1 MLAIVNKSTVILIA
15 VMYLC
20 ICGTV
25 VEEVHTAARSS
36 RYPKLIPQHRDQS
49 PSTAARD
56 SRKREGQRVVS
67 SHSKGKARKSDS
79 AIILPR
85 DKRTSVSRAS
95 TGNASVGRHRKSS
108 SKGSLHSKSAESTK
122 VVRAREE
129 ESIRL
134 LLAERKRLE
143 KENRE
148 KRRRLEELRKQE
160 MMIEAAAKKGGG

>member
-1 MLAIVNKSTVILIA
+1 VF
-15 VMYLC
+15 
-20 ICGTV
+20 CGKI
-25 VEEVHTAARSS
+25 VEEVPTAARSLHH
-36 RYPKLIPQHRDQS
+36 PKNIPQHRKQS
-49 PSTAARD
+49 PARD
-56 SRKREGQRVVS
+56 SRKREGQKVVS
-67 SHSKGKARKSDS
+67 SYSKAKARKSDS

-85 DKRTSVSRAS
+85 HKYTSVSRAS
-95 TGNASVGRHRKSS
+95 TGNPSVGRYRKSS

-160 MMIEAAAKKGGG
+160 MMIEAAAKKGGW